1 MDLIVKECD
10 VNGNYSE
17 KEIVQEVA
25 TMLGV
30 TQLACLI
37 YIIAG
42 IRINP
47 KKTNLIELF
56 KQAGFETT
64 GLAMTWFLYTIAKHP
79 KHQVGL

>member
-10 VNGNYSE
+10 VNGNYSG
-17 KEIVQEVA
+17 KEIAQEVA
-25 TMLGV
+25 TMLKV
-30 TQLACLI
+30 TQSACII
-37 YIIAG
+37 YYCWHK
-42 IRINP
+42 N
-47 KKTNLIELF
+47 KSEKTNLIELY